1 MRQVLNNKLTNHEN
15 KRGMK
20 RCNYQILIVLLAF
33 MYACSNPFDGIEKK
47 SEKQTILSEA
57 KAYSEANDG
66 KYFNM
71 KSW

>member
-33 MYACSNPFDGIEKK
+33 MYVCSNPFEGVKK
-47 SEKQTILSEA
+47 E
-57 KAYSEANDG
+57 
-66 KYFNM
+66 
-71 KSW
+71 